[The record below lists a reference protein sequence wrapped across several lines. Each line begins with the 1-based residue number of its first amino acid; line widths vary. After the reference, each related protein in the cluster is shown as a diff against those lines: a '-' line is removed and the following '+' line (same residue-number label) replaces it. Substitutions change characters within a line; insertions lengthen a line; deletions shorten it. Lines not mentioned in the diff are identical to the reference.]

1 MNTVKM
7 FAHGTEERNNLEKAA
22 EILTAQN
29 EYGRKYYVGETYFD
43 FGQRWMWTTIMYEN
57 EDWGSV
63 QALCPRDQ
71 ELIVNGNIED
81 GVKNTLKGW
90 C

>member
-1 MNTVKM
+1 MNAIKM
-7 FAHGTEERNNLEKAA
+7 FTHGTEERSNLEKAA
-22 EILTAQN
+22 KMLTAQN
-29 EYGRKYYVGETYFD
+29 EFKREYYVGETYFD
-43 FGQRWMWTTIMYEN
+43 YGQRLMWTTILYKSK
-57 EDWGSV
+57 DWGAV

>member
-1 MNTVKM
+1 MNAIKI
-7 FAHGTEERNNLEKAA
+7 FEQGTTERNNLEKAA
-22 EILTAQN
+22 EMLTAQN
-29 EYGRKYYVGETYFD
+29 EYERKYYVGETYFD
-43 FGQRWMWTTIMYEN
+43 FGQDWKWTTVMYESQ
-57 EDWGSV
+57 DWGAI

-71 ELIVNGNIED
+71 ELIVNGNIEK